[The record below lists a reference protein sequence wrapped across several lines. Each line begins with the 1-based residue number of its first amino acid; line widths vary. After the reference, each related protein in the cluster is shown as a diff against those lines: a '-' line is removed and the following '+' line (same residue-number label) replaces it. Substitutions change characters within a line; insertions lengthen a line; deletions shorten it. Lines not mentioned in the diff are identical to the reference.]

1 MIMIAAVSLFTVL
14 AVRGYPWITLVLAIP
29 MVATAG
35 LLDTPPDFARTNVF
49 LSDVAKVLT
58 KAVVL
63 SVFCFAVGRLAA
75 RIRQRR
81 LKQT

>member
-14 AVRGYPWITLVLAIP
+14 AVRGYPWITLALAIP

-35 LLDTPPDFARTNVF
+35 LLDAPPDFARTNVF
-49 LSDVAKVLT
+49 LSDIAKVLT

-63 SVFCFAVGRLAA
+63 SVLCFALGKFAA

-81 LKQT
+81 LKHT